1 MVIADC
7 KAVNL
12 VLHFCEERK
21 QRPSWTERNFSAL
34 ARYGTGFVLIVL
46 HKTEQRNIN
55 ILTLQN
61 LFYSRNLTFT
71 AVKQDKV
78 GQFPK
83 ALVLIGIFI
92 IFVKSSC
99 QNFRHGCVVIL
110 SFKAFDFKLSVSRF
124 ERFAVFINNHT
135 RNIFR
140 ACKV

>member
-21 QRPSWTERNFSAL
+21 QRPSGTERNFSAF

-46 HKTEQRNIN
+46 YKTEQRNIN

-78 GQFPK
+78 WLILPK
-83 ALVLIGIFI
+83 PSSSVGIFI

-99 QNFRHGCVVIL
+99 T
-110 SFKAFDFKLSVSRF
+110 KLPPWMRSHPVLQSL
-124 ERFAVFINNHT
+124 
-135 RNIFR
+135 
-140 ACKV
+140 